1 MVAAL
6 VPQNRAACPAG
17 NPVLPASPFGADAIA
32 HVFQL
37 VPVNCE
43 EKLLHN
49 YQKKKKCFISF
60 KVNRWGT
67 GFWFLSS
74 SGRQC
79 EKWRVIN
86 NIITKS
92 ILCLLIS
99 SHKVCVWYRW
109 VAFKNLPAEPL
120 IWLSTLS
127 NEVSTSRLQTFN
139 GEMYFF
145 QCIVRNCQLVSDV
158 ENSPY
163 SQLIGKRATKRL
175 HTSRLWKA
183 SWMGR
188 DTGWR
193 SQAMSFLQIERH
205 GNSPLLI
212 PCRKQCESDPV
223 GVSNPC
229 LHRSEQKFVM

>member
-17 NPVLPASPFGADAIA
+17 YSVSPASPFGADAVA

-49 YQKKKKCFISF
+49 YQKKKKRFISV
-60 KVNRWGT
+60 KVSTWGT
-67 GFWFLSS
+67 GGFWFLSS

-79 EKWRVIN
+79 EKWRVTS

-92 ILCLLIS
+92 ILLCLLIS

-158 ENSPY
+158 ENSPC

-175 HTSRLWKA
+175 HTSSSEKPHEW
-183 SWMGR
+183 GE
-188 DTGWR
+188 T
-193 SQAMSFLQIERH
+193 QAE
-205 GNSPLLI
+205 
-212 PCRKQCESDPV
+212 
-223 GVSNPC
+223 GVKPC
-229 LHRSEQKFVM
+229 LFCN